1 MSELGQQRVTIHI
14 LLNISRIKDNQI
26 MKFGQLIEN
35 IPREISFLKNY
46 AENEEEKLV
55 LDCIFVF

>member
-1 MSELGQQRVTIHI
+1 
-14 LLNISRIKDNQI
+14 

>member
-1 MSELGQQRVTIHI
+1 
-14 LLNISRIKDNQI
+14 

-55 LDCIFVF
+55 LDYFFVF